1 MKSCPQPCHSC
12 SSHRSQPPSPAG
24 EANGSHP
31 GGEVTK
37 TPPSAFHPRQREKA
51 CSLGRGPQTQGK
63 GRVVGNTLMDSEQGG
78 EVWERSQ
85 GKLLTTSCF
94 PHGTRNDGTQH
105 IGFPQ
110 SLGTTALG
118 TDLPRGVPALTG
130 TSFLKHG
137 PAVRAP
143 KSSGGRG
150 ELIFVL
156 YCLTMSL
163 FPQGCCVQSGEVV
176 ETRE

>member
-1 MKSCPQPCHSC
+1 M
-12 SSHRSQPPSPAG
+12 
-24 EANGSHP
+24 
-31 GGEVTK
+31 TK
-37 TPPSAFHPRQREKA
+37 TPPSAFHPRQEGMFLREGDTDPGKGESGREHIHGLRA
-51 CSLGRGPQTQGK
+51 GGRGVGK
-63 GRVVGNTLMDSEQGG
+63 EPR
-78 EVWERSQ
+78 
-85 GKLLTTSCF
+85 KLLTTSCF

-110 SLGTTALG
+110 GLGTTALG

-130 TSFLKHG
+130 TSLLKHG

-176 ETRE
+176 ESKE